1 MTRHMLEQV
10 LTEARRIG
18 AERVTKINLVVGRE
32 AGVVPDC
39 VRFYFDL
46 LKPGTVAAEA
56 ELCFR
61 ITSLRLR
68 CRSCQ
73 KEFSTLEHMCECNCG
88 ADIISGQELVI
99 ESIEI
104 ANLPVESSTAQ
115 GQVTELAAG

>member
-1 MTRHMLEQV
+1 MHELTVTRHVLEQV

-18 AERVTKINLVVGRE
+18 AKRVTKINLVVGRE

-46 LKPGTVAAEA
+46 LKTDTIAAEA

-61 ITSLRLR
+61 IAPLRLR

-73 KEFSTLEHMCECNCG
+73 KEFAQLEHMCECNCG
-88 ADIISGQELVI
+88 ADIISGHELSI

-104 ANLPVESSTAQ
+104 DQLPVES
-115 GQVTELAAG
+115 LAVPG